1 MTFKIS
7 PVRLRR
13 KSARTS
19 IIFCVLVNTERP
31 SWTQCPWW
39 SFLFGHPRKEKR
51 MAKEI
56 VDAIS
61 MKRAL
66 MRMTYEIIERNKG
79 TENLVLVGIKTRGLY
94 LAQRIAK
101 NLKNLEDVDIPVGA
115 IDVSQYRDDLPEAE
129 KEKMIHSQQLDFDIT
144 NKNVILVDDVLFT
157 GRTIRAA
164 LDAIMDQGRPAKINL
179 AVLIDRGHRE
189 LPVRPDFIGKNIPT
203 ALNEEVKVSMTEV
216 DDKDGID
223 IIND

>member
-1 MTFKIS
+1 M
-7 PVRLRR
+7 L
-13 KSARTS
+13 AE
-19 IIFCVLVNTERP
+19 TERP

-39 SFLFGHPRKEKR
+39 SFSFGHPRKEKY

-66 MRMTYEIIERNKG
+66 MRMTYEIVERNKG
-79 TENLVLVGIKTRGLY
+79 TKDLVLVGIKTRGWY
-94 LAQRIAK
+94 LAERIAK
-101 NLKNLEDVDIPVGA
+101 NLKNLEDVEVPVGA
-115 IDVSQYRDDLPEAE
+115 IDISQYRDDLPEAE

-144 NKNVILVDDVLFT
+144 DKNVILVDDVLFT

-164 LDAIMDQGRPAKINL
+164 LDALMDQGRPAKINL
-179 AVLIDRGHRE
+179 AVLVDRGHRE

-203 ALNEEVKVSMTEV
+203 AMNEKVKVAMTEV
-216 DDKDGID
+216 DDKDSIE
-223 IIND
+223 IVK

>member
-1 MTFKIS
+1 
-7 PVRLRR
+7 
-13 KSARTS
+13 
-19 IIFCVLVNTERP
+19 
-31 SWTQCPWW
+31 
-39 SFLFGHPRKEKR
+39 

-66 MRMTYEIIERNKG
+66 MRMTYEIIESNKG
-79 TENLVLVGIKTRGLY
+79 TENLVLIGIKTRGLY

-101 NLKNLEDVDIPVGA
+101 NLKNLEDVDVPVGA
-115 IDVSQYRDDLPEAE
+115 IDVSQYRDDLPESE
-129 KEKMIHSQQLDFDIT
+129 KEKMIHGQQLDFDIT
-144 NKNVILVDDVLFT
+144 DKNVVLVDDVLFT

-179 AVLIDRGHRE
+179 AVLTDRGHRE
-189 LPVRPDFIGKNIPT
+189 LPIRPDFIGKNIPT
-203 ALNEEVKVSMTEV
+203 AMDEEVKVSLTEV

-223 IIND
+223 IMNK